1 MESHRA
7 VRGQAQT
14 VPSDVCPCAIEL
26 GQVQSYKGGWN
37 MEQSLVP
44 WRKRK
49 WVSADPRSPDHLEVI
64 SRATLF
70 SV

>member
-49 WVSADPRSPDHLEVI
+49 WVSADPRSPGHRSVI
-64 SRATLF
+64 A
-70 SV
+70 